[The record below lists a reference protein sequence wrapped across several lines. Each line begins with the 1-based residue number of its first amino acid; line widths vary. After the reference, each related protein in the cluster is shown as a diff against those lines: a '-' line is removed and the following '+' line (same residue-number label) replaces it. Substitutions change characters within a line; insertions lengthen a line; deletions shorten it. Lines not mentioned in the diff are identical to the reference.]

1 MARKSTMKRSRTY
14 KKRGMRGG
22 SALMP
27 ADAMAPHDIG
37 NFAATQQQA
46 GSLVGQAPDTSI
58 INQAGGR
65 GKGRQRGGMFG
76 LQPSEIIGSTGML
89 PTGAEAPAVQQK
101 GGYLQELLQSAI
113 VPFGL
118 IGLNKYAHAYSGKT
132 PYKGKSRL
140 SKKLRS
146 RRNRR

>member
-1 MARKSTMKRSRTY
+1 MARKSTMKRSRSY

-37 NFAATQQQA
+37 NFAASQQQA
-46 GSLVGQAPDTSI
+46 GSTMGQAADTSI

-65 GKGRQRGGMFG
+65 SRRQRGGRFE
-76 LQPSEIIGSTGML
+76 LQPTEVAESTGML
-89 PTGAEAPAVQQK
+89 STGPAVQQK
-101 GGYLQELLQSAI
+101 GGYFQELLQSAI